1 VALGPPKGHPSVTQ
15 TQSQTQSQSA
25 EGRNDCPQTGKTLLA
40 LAISLENA
48 EAKTH
53 FSPDLEWILKA
64 TGITG
69 EAWNSRQQ
77 QQQADHFIA
86 RIKYECKSYIGGR
99 ADLGINFRRSAVGAI
114 KD

>member
-1 VALGPPKGHPSVTQ
+1 LGHPWATQ
-15 TQSQTQSQSA
+15 TQTQTQTQSQSA
-25 EGRNDCPQTGKTLLA
+25 EGRNDCPQTGKTLPA
-40 LAISLENA
+40 LATSLEKPCGG
-48 EAKTH
+48 KTH

-77 QQQADHFIA
+77 QRRADHFIA